1 MANELSHLAPNP
13 GAQRPRTRIG
23 RGQGSGLGKTAGK
36 GTKGQQA
43 RTGYTLNVG
52 FEGGQMPLKRR
63 IPKRGF
69 TNIFA
74 KDYTEVNVGQLASF
88 SAGAVVDAEA
98 LLSAGVISRIGA
110 DGVKVLGGGDLS
122 VALTVRVAKIS
133 SSARSKVE
141 AAGGSVASAVV
152 AKEYTDI
159 SLGQLSSFAA
169 GSVVDAQALQAA
181 GVVSHVGAHGV
192 KLSGKGKLTVALTVR
207 FARVSRL
214 ARTKIQVAG
223 GTVESIA

>member
-74 KDYTEVNVGQLASF
+74 KDYTEVNVGRLGCF
-88 SAGAVVDAEA
+88 GAGAVVDAEA
-98 LLSAGVISRIGA
+98 LHAAGVISRIGA
-110 DGVKVLGGGDLS
+110 DGVKLLGKGDVS
-122 VALTVRVAKIS
+122 VSLTVRVAKVS
-133 SSARSKVE
+133 GSARSKIE
-141 AAGGSVASAVV
+141 A
-152 AKEYTDI
+152 
-159 SLGQLSSFAA
+159 
-169 GSVVDAQALQAA
+169 
-181 GVVSHVGAHGV
+181 
-192 KLSGKGKLTVALTVR
+192 
-207 FARVSRL
+207 
-214 ARTKIQVAG
+214 AG
-223 GTVESIA
+223 GTVESAA